1 MITVKNIDGSET
13 YVLRQKILRSSQTL
27 ADCKYSSDYETDTFH
42 LGAFIN
48 DKLIS
53 IASFQRK
60 CILTYKQVCIIVY
73 EEWQH
78 YLNFETTT
86 LEAP

>member
-13 YVLRQKILRSSQTL
+13 YVLRQKILRPNQTL
-27 ADCKYSSDYETDTFH
+27 ADCKYPSDYETDTFH

-48 DKLIS
+48 DQLIS
-53 IASFQRK
+53 IASFSKEMHPDLQAGM
-60 CILTYKQVCIIVY
+60 
-73 EEWQH
+73 H
-78 YLNFETTT
+78 YRLRGMPHCLSFETTT